1 MSWLA
6 TGQVFGAVMGFV
18 GHENSSFVADKNFYI
33 QDEAGAILVTFFL
46 VMLSAAIGG
55 FVIVGLMIK
64 QFGSCTLV

>member
-1 MSWLA
+1 
-6 TGQVFGAVMGFV
+6 
-18 GHENSSFVADKNFYI
+18 
-33 QDEAGAILVTFFL
+33 VTFFL